1 VAKKILKINTKT
13 KRAHNLRG
21 AAATATGHSRAIS
34 PRPVENHYPRPVED
48 HYPRPV
54 ENHYP
59 RPVEDHYPRPVE
71 NHYPRPVENHYPRPV
86 ENQEINRV
94 C

>member
-34 PRPVENHYPRPVED
+34 SILMYN
-48 HYPRPV
+48 
-54 ENHYP
+54 
-59 RPVEDHYPRPVE
+59 
-71 NHYPRPVENHYPRPV
+71 
-86 ENQEINRV
+86 
-94 C
+94 